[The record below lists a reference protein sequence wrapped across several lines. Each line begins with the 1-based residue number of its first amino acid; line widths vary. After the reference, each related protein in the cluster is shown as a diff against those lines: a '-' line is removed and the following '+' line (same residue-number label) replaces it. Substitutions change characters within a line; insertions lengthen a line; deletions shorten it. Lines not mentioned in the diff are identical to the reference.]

1 VPENVIKNFRVQKTE
16 SEVSK
21 GMRKWLV
28 LSAKVGVIFTATA
41 WLILVL
47 ALGQK
52 SVSALQKNGGLNLSE
67 ETQKC
72 IECHQREKVSL
83 VSLNDWRRSKH
94 AQVGVGCEECHIP
107 VDKAPETVKAS
118 TAACLDK
125 RVRRNVSALNCAE
138 CHQTQFKQFSEGK
151 HALAWIAMSAIP
163 MTAKLPKEI
172 AERGC
177 GGCHNIGRDEGK
189 CDSCH
194 TRHLFSTAEARR
206 AEACQTCHMGFDHP
220 QWEMYSTSKHGTIY
234 LTQGNQWDWTRP
246 LKQWFADFTNPQTP
260 RAPTC
265 AFCHMP
271 DGDHAV
277 KTAWGFLALRLGEK
291 DKEWEQLRNIIFRGL
306 GVIDE
311 KGNLTE
317 RFKVVAAGKVA
328 RLSAEEWQQE
338 REKMIQRCANCHSKN
353 FARKTLEQAD
363 RIVKESDRLLAEA
376 IQIVENLYR
385 DGILPRPKDRPPAV
399 DLLQFYEVE
408 NPIEQRLYTMFLSH
422 RMRTYQGAFH
432 LNPDYLHWYGWA
444 EMKKDLAEIQSEARR
459 LRREH
464 R

>member
-1 VPENVIKNFRVQKTE
+1 
-16 SEVSK
+16 
-21 GMRKWLV
+21 
-28 LSAKVGVIFTATA
+28 LSAKVGMVSVVVV

-47 ALGQK
+47 ALGQRA
-52 SVSALQKNGGLNLSE
+52 VSTLQVGVGLNLSE
-67 ETQKC
+67 ETKKC
-72 IECHQREKVSL
+72 IECHQKGKVAFVAL
-83 VSLNDWRRSKH
+83 RDWQRSKH
-94 AQVGVGCEECHIP
+94 AQAGVGCEACHIP
-107 VDKAPETVKAS
+107 VAEASKAVEDIT
-118 TAACLDK
+118 TACAEK
-125 RVRRNVSALNCAE
+125 QVRRSVSALNCAE
-138 CHQTQFKQFSEGK
+138 CHQVQFRQFSEGK
-151 HALAWIAMSAIP
+151 HALAWIAMNAIP

-234 LTQGNQWDWTRP
+234 LTQGNQWDWSQR
-246 LKQWFADFTNPQTP
+246 LKQWFADTPNPQIP
-260 RAPTC
+260 RVPTC

-277 KTAWGFLALRLGEK
+277 KTAWGFLAVRLGEK
-291 DKEWEQLRNIIFRGL
+291 DKEWERLRNIIFRGL

-317 RFKVVAAGKVA
+317 RFKVVAVGKVA

-338 REKMIQRCANCHSKN
+338 REKMLQRCANCHSRN

-376 IQIVENLYR
+376 IQIVENLYK
-385 DGILPRPKDRPPAV
+385 DGILPRPKGRPPTI

-422 RMRTYQGAFH
+422 RMKTYQGAFH

-444 EMKKDLAEIQSEARR
+444 EMRKDLAEIKAEARR
-459 LRREH
+459 LRQEYKQLKRH
-464 R
+464 